1 MASDN
6 EFAKVSGSLCEAQ
19 QQLLAHFKD
28 YLLLERA
35 LSSNSIT
42 SYLSDVK
49 FFLLFLNSK
58 TVSLSTLNKEHIR
71 EYLAFKKARKSSSN
85 ARLLVSLRNF
95 CTFLKYEEILTF
107 NPCDAI
113 DNPKIEKALPKIM
126 SEQQVMAFLQA
137 PNLEDPVGLRD
148 KAMLELLYATGL
160 RIGELVNLTFNNLN
174 LIDNYLIVR
183 GKGDKERL
191 IPLCNEAKVWLIKY
205 IAEARSLI
213 DPKKK
218 IPYIFLSHKQAS
230 VLSRTAFW
238 YRIQVYSEKIGIE
251 THISPHTFRHAFATH
266 LLNHDADL
274 RSVQVLLGHS
284 SLTTTQIYT
293 HVANTRMHSLY
304 EKVHPRG

>member
-6 EFAKVSGSLCEAQ
+6 EFAKVSESLCEAQ

-95 CTFLKYEEILTF
+95 CTFLKYEGILTF

-148 KAMLELLYATGL
+148 KAMLELMYSSGL
-160 RIGELVNLTFNNLN
+160 RVSELIHLKTY
-174 LIDNYLIVR
+174 DNFI
-183 GKGDKERL
+183 
-191 IPLCNEAKVWLIKY
+191 Y
-205 IAEARSLI
+205 IIL
-213 DPKKK
+213 
-218 IPYIFLSHKQAS
+218 
-230 VLSRTAFW
+230 
-238 YRIQVYSEKIGIE
+238 
-251 THISPHTFRHAFATH
+251 
-266 LLNHDADL
+266 
-274 RSVQVLLGHS
+274 
-284 SLTTTQIYT
+284 
-293 HVANTRMHSLY
+293 
-304 EKVHPRG
+304 